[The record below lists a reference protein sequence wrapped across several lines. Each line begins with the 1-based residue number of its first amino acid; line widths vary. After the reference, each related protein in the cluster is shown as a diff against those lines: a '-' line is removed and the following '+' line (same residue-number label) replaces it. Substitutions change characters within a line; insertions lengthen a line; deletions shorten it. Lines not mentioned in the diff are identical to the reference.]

1 MKYLTFSTFNCHLM
15 ELQFFEKKIQILANK
30 LMFWTYDTSWIRSL
44 VTRAPPICSTEKLP
58 CEINIVQRSALRNDC
73 LKSVVNSIIN

>member
-1 MKYLTFSTFNCHLM
+1 M

-30 LMFWTYDTSWIRSL
+30 LIFWTYDTSWIRSL
-44 VTRAPPICSTEKLP
+44 VTRAPPISSTEKLP